1 MATKWEGNPKTAC
14 FIFPEASGHIN
25 ASLALSARL
34 AKKRGWSVNYL
45 SNQVMKECILSSGA
59 TFDDERDVA
68 PELCEDRGDG
78 RPGYFSAY
86 ERLRHDVLPD
96 SKAWEGRCVSSDNC
110 KNALLSIF
118 MYCVLCSYYVMKEYD
133 IY

>member
-1 MATKWEGNPKTAC
+1 MTKWEGNPKTAC

-25 ASLALSARL
+25 ASLALSAQL
-34 AKKRGWSVNYL
+34 VKKRGWKVQYL
-45 SNQVMKECILSSGA
+45 SNSVMKECIVSSGA

-86 ERLRHDVLPD
+86 ERLRNDVLPN
-96 SKAWEGRCVSSDNC
+96 SKAWEGRCVYMQKC
-110 KNALLSIF
+110 I
-118 MYCVLCSYYVMKEYD
+118 VLCVC
-133 IY
+133 II

>member
-34 AKKRGWSVNYL
+34 AKKRGWKVHYL
-45 SNQVMKECILSSGA
+45 SNQVMKECIVNSGA
-59 TFDDERDVA
+59 TFDDERDAA
-68 PELCEDRGDG
+68 PELCEDRGEG

-96 SKAWEGRCVSSDNC
+96 SKAWEGRCVC
-110 KNALLSIF
+110 
-118 MYCVLCSYYVMKEYD
+118 
-133 IY
+133 